1 MSTTGRAVLGA
12 AGGAAAFACYHAASP
27 TSQLYGSTIC
37 RVRGAERRIALTF
50 DDGPNPAATEH
61 LLEILDRHRARATFF
76 VIGRFAAAEPG
87 LVSEIAGRGHAL
99 GNHTWAHPSLPTTSD
114 PTLRL
119 ELDRTREAVEAAGAS
134 FAEVEGRA
142 IMRPPYGRRRPG
154 TLRTLAEEGYAP
166 VMWSITCYDWRRSTT
181 ARAIGRRGRRAR
193 GGDIV
198 LLHDGSDRRVGADR
212 SKTVAAT
219 QAILERGGGEGYGF
233 VTVPELVAAGSP
245 SSTSSK

>member
-1 MSTTGRAVLGA
+1 MSTTGLAALGA
-12 AGGAAAFACYHAASP
+12 GAGAVGLACYHAASP
-27 TSQLYGSTIC
+27 TSQLYGATIC
-37 RVRGAERRIALTF
+37 RVPGAERRIALTF
-50 DDGPNPAATEH
+50 DDGPNPAATEQ
-61 LLEILDRHRARATFF
+61 LLEILDRHEARATFF

-87 LVSEIAGRGHAL
+87 LVSEIAERGHAL

-114 PTLRL
+114 STLRL

-134 FAEVEGRA
+134 FAEIDGRA

-154 TLRTLAEEGYAP
+154 TLRTLAAEGYAP
-166 VMWSITCYDWRRSTT
+166 VMWSVTCYDWRRTTT

-198 LLHDGSDRRVGADR
+198 LLHDGSDRGVGADR
-212 SKTVAAT
+212 SKTLAAT
-219 QAILERGGGEGYGF
+219 QAILERGCAEGYGF

-245 SSTSSK
+245 SATSSK